1 MPRFPSNAACFSIR
15 HLSNR
20 LTTDI
25 EMSKGFT
32 TFLGVADLVG
42 GLGVILGVKAQLA
55 AAGLIV
61 IMLGAIAKKIFATN
75 GGGNLFLMKCSSH
88 RGVTFARVI
97 LRRSARPPRLHVAF
111 DRAPL
116 R

>member
-25 EMSKGFT
+25 EMSKGFRI
-32 TFLGVADLVG
+32 FLGVADP
-42 GLGVILGVKAQLA
+42 
-55 AAGLIV
+55 
-61 IMLGAIAKKIFATN
+61 
-75 GGGNLFLMKCSSH
+75 LMKCSSN
-88 RGVTFARVI
+88 RRVTFARVI